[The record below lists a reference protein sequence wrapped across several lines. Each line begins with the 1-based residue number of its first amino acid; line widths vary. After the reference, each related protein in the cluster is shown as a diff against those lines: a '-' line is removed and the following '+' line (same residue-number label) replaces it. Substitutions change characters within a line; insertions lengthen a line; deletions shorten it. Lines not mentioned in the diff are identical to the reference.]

1 VWIAKKIWKAVA
13 MSDPEE
19 NYVLIE
25 SALGGE
31 FKRDGIEVEVH
42 IYRSEEDPL
51 WVLEV
56 VDQGNNSFVWDER
69 FATDHAAMS
78 EFLASVEREGMKQ
91 YNPHYRRDL
100 H

>member
-1 VWIAKKIWKAVA
+1 
-13 MSDPEE
+13 MSNPEDD
-19 NYVLIE
+19 YVLIE
-25 SALGGE
+25 SPLGGE

-42 IYRSEEDPL
+42 IYRGEEDPS

-56 VDQGNNSFVWDER
+56 VDQGNNSSVWDER
-69 FATDHAAMS
+69 FPTDQAAMS
-78 EFLASVEREGMKQ
+78 EFLVSVEREGMKH